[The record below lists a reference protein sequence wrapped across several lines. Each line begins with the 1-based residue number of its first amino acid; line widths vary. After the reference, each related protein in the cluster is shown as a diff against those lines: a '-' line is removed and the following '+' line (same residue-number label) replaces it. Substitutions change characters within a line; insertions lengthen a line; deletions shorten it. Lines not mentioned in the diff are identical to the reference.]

1 MTGTLS
7 PRARAIVISLVL
19 IGFVAGIAA
28 GFAASRALTP
38 APTIRTQL
46 DMGAVLD
53 ELALTPE
60 QRRQADAILERS
72 APRSRSLMLETAE
85 RLSAIADS
93 VDAELRAIL
102 SPEQRARLD
111 AMRSDRRMMMKR
123 KIVTPGGT
131 RVDTI
136 MDSIAPRR

>member
-1 MTGTLS
+1 MTGTFS
-7 PRARAIVISLVL
+7 PRARAIVISLVV

-38 APTIRTQL
+38 GPTIRTRL
-46 DMGAVLD
+46 DMSAVLD
-53 ELALTPE
+53 QLALTPD
-60 QRRQADAILERS
+60 QRRKADAILERS
-72 APRSRSLMLETAE
+72 APRSRAIMLETGE
-85 RLSAIADS
+85 RLSVIADS

-111 AMRSDRRMMMKR
+111 AMRSDRRMMLKQ

-136 MDSIAPRR
+136 VDSSAPRR